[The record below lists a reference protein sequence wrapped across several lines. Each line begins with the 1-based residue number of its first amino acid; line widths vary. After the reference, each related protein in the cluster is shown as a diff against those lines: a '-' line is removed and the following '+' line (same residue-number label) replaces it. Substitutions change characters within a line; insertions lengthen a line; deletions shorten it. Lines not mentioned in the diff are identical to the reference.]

1 MTNPSVHENIETLRA
16 ELGKDL
22 AIIGHHYQ
30 VDEVIRHTDHRGD
43 SLALSQ
49 MVSKLEAK
57 HVVFCGV
64 YFMAESAALLAR
76 EDQKVYLPDP
86 SAECVM
92 ATMSPPEQ
100 VREVIVRLQSTGKKV
115 VPITYVNSTLGVKA
129 VVGEFG
135 GSVCTSSKDK
145 KILTWALEQGDIVL
159 FVPDRN
165 LGANTAKKL
174 GVPDD
179 KVHVLSTKNGAESI
193 DLETALASRIVLW
206 PGFCPIHTRF
216 ATRQIERLREEYPGI
231 TIAVHPECTPEVT
244 QDADANG
251 STSFL
256 IQVAEDAPQGAA
268 VGIGTEVNL
277 VQRLAKQYE
286 GHKTIIPL
294 VESECTHMTQTTA
307 EKLLATL
314 KDIQAGGTKYEAKA
328 ASNLA
333 ANAKKS
339 LETMLQICL

>member
-1 MTNPSVHENIETLRA
+1 MTNPSVHENIEALRA

-135 GSVCTSSKDK
+135 GSVCTSSNAQ

-286 GHKTIIPL
+286 GQKTIIPL

>member
-1 MTNPSVHENIETLRA
+1 MTTVSVHQKIEELRA
-16 ELGKDL
+16 DLGKDL

-30 VDEVIRHTDHRGD
+30 IDDVIRHTDHRGD
-43 SLALSQ
+43 SLALAQ
-49 MVSKLEAK
+49 MVSKLDAR
-57 HVVFCGV
+57 HIIFCGV

-76 EDQKVYLPDP
+76 NDQKIYLPDP

-92 ATMSPPEQ
+92 ATMSPPHL
-100 VREVIVRLQSTGKKV
+100 VKEVIERLQSTGKKV

-129 VVGEFG
+129 VVGEFD
-135 GSVCTSSKDK
+135 GSVCTSANAQ
-145 KILTWALEQGDIVL
+145 KILEWALERGDMVL
-159 FVPDRN
+159 FVPDKN

-174 GVPDD
+174 GIPDE
-179 KVHVLSTKNGAESI
+179 KVHVLSIKKSVDEI
-193 DLETALASRIVLW
+193 DLEAALASRIVLW

-216 ATRQIERLREEYPGI
+216 ATRQIERLRDEYPDI

-244 QDADANG
+244 VNADANG

-256 IQVAEDAPQGAA
+256 IKVAEEAPEGATI
-268 VGIGTEVNL
+268 GIGTEVNL
-277 VQRLAKQYE
+277 VHRLAKQYE

-314 KDIQAGGTKYEAKA
+314 QDIKDGGTKYLTKA
-328 ASNLA
+328 EESLS
-333 ANAKKS
+333 ANAQKS
-339 LETMLQICL
+339 LETMLEICR

>member
-1 MTNPSVHENIETLRA
+1 
-16 ELGKDL
+16 
-22 AIIGHHYQ
+22 
-30 VDEVIRHTDHRGD
+30 
-43 SLALSQ
+43 
-49 MVSKLEAK
+49 
-57 HVVFCGV
+57 
-64 YFMAESAALLAR
+64 
-76 EDQKVYLPDP
+76 
-86 SAECVM
+86 M

-100 VREVIVRLQSTGKKV
+100 VREVILRLQSTGKKV

-135 GSVCTSSKDK
+135 GSVCTSANAQ
-145 KILTWALEQGDIVL
+145 KILTWALDKGDIVL
-159 FVPDRN
+159 FVPDKN

-174 GVPDD
+174 GIADD

-193 DLETALASRIVLW
+193 DLEAALASRVVLW

-216 ATRQIERLREEYPGI
+216 ATRQIERLREEHPGI

-244 QDADANG
+244 KNADANG

-256 IQVAEDAPQGAA
+256 IKVAEEAPQGSA
-268 VGIGTEVNL
+268 VGIGTEINL

-286 GHKTIIPL
+286 GEKTIIPL

-314 KDIQAGGTKYEAKA
+314 KDIHTGGTRYLTQAEPT
-328 ASNLA
+328 LG

-339 LETMLQICL
+339 LETMLDICK

>member
-1 MTNPSVHENIETLRA
+1 MTNPSVHENIEALRA

-135 GSVCTSSKDK
+135 GSVCTSSNAQ

-286 GHKTIIPL
+286 GQKTIIPL

-328 ASNLA
+328 ASILA